1 MRVIYS
7 IGAKFAGG
15 GIGTTAYHGVRGLYR
30 HGMLH
35 RLLCGSFRPT
45 EIPREKIRALGLLSR
60 VLRKLAVY
68 DPSHQLSYVHNILYD
83 AWASRLL
90 TPTEIFHVWG
100 NHGLRSIRR
109 AKAMGMVTVVQWASS
124 HPLHRVQLLREEFAR
139 WGLTFRLPKA
149 GLQRSLDEIA
159 QTDYV
164 LIPSG
169 YVRETFRQRGVPEE
183 KLIQIPFGVDVARF
197 HPSGSSHSHPF
208 RILFVGTVTVA
219 KGIIYLLEAWQRLG
233 WRDAEL
239 WIAGRLSSE
248 MRFLLTKYVQ
258 LPGLRLLGH
267 RPDIPQIYREADV
280 FAFPS
285 IDEGS
290 ALVTYEALA
299 SGLPVVTTPNAGS
312 VVRNEV
318 EGVIVP
324 IRDVEALVTALER
337 LRMDERLRGEM
348 GRAGRERA
356 KEFTWEQHGK
366 ALVRAYQQCLMT
378 SEGA

>member
-1 MRVIYS
+1 MQVIYS
-7 IGAKFAGG
+7 IGARFAGG
-15 GIGTTAYHGVRGLYR
+15 GIGTTAYYGVRGLYR

-45 EIPREKIRALGLLSR
+45 EIPREKIRALGPLSR
-60 VLRKLAVY
+60 ALRKLAVY

-90 TPTEIFHVWG
+90 TPTKLFHVWG

-124 HPLHRVQLLREEFAR
+124 HPLHRAQLLREEFAR
-139 WGLTFRLPKA
+139 WGLTLRLPKA
-149 GLQRSLDEIA
+149 SLQRSLDEMA
-159 QTDYV
+159 QSDYV
-164 LIPSG
+164 LIPSD
-169 YVRETFRQRGVPEE
+169 YAHETFRQRGAPEE
-183 KLIQIPFGVDVARF
+183 KLIQIPFGADVTRF
-197 HPSGSSHSHPF
+197 HPSESSHSHPF
-208 RILFVGTVTVA
+208 RVLFVGTVTVA

-239 WIAGRLSSE
+239 WIAGRLSAE
-248 MRFLLTKYVQ
+248 ARPLLTRYAR

-267 RPDIPQIYREADV
+267 RSDIPKIYREADV

-312 VVRNEV
+312 VARDGV
-318 EGVIVP
+318 EGIIVP
-324 IRDVEALVTALER
+324 IRDVDALATALEQ
-337 LRMDERLRGEM
+337 LRTDGQSREEM
-348 GRAGRERA
+348 GRAARARAEEFSWREHEVR
-356 KEFTWEQHGK
+356 
-366 ALVRAYQQCLMT
+366 LVDTYYGIGEL
-378 SEGA
+378 S